1 MLMKPDEVLN
11 KELSRINLHLPRQ
24 RKSLAQ
30 LLKEEEPKVKLKDG
44 SEHYFKRKELE
55 FLASLLDE
63 WEVDKLYI
71 PIVLE
76 ITTTWH
82 GYFKVRGAL
91 AVKVIEKLLGTY
103 DILEEKNEL
112 TLPRYMLPKIRRK
125 LPTTTTYAFIME

>member
-1 MLMKPDEVLN
+1 MKPDEVLN
-11 KELSRINLHLPRQ
+11 RELSRINLHLPRQ

-63 WEVDKLYI
+63 WDVDKLYI

-103 DILEEKNEL
+103 DILEEKSEL

>member
-1 MLMKPDEVLN
+1 MKPDEVLN

>member
-103 DILEEKNEL
+103 DILKEKNEL